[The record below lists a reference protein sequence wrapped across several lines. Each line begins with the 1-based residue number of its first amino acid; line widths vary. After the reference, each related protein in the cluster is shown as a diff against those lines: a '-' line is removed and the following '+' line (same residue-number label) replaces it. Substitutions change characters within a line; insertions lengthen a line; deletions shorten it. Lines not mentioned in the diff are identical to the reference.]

1 MSDSRGVRWGADAGL
16 KQFDIDQA
24 AFLAKCG
31 YVGLAVDLYREHD
44 IVGADPELTYA
55 FEDRDPK
62 RDLAGYG
69 TTIKGQVSEAQKAR
83 ALRHGAGSSGCMMGL
98 LRNPKHFR
106 ALMAAWLDHARTHP
120 AVHPE
125 YAGSIGY
132 CLGGQSLL
140 EQVRDG
146 QNVQAVCSFH
156 GLLHSRPVMPGRA
169 DPRGGF
175 FDRFTAE
182 EFEADPEIENA
193 ENNHNTACKVL
204 IENGDLDEHVP
215 TESMDE
221 FRDEMD
227 AVGIDWRINNHAR
240 TPHGFALAPGMWGTM
255 CKCSR
260 SLCVFFRRSSKQRLH
275 RPRGRRPQVDPLH
288 APALRRGLAGVP
300 AVSCGYERVR
310 HEPRAG
316 SCQCGQAVNAE
327 LFASACFTTDR
338 APRAPTNS
346 LASPPSSGGSSS
358 TAEHRASPRCRGIA
372 APANNEASPQCRC

>member
-1 MSDSRGVRWGADAGL
+1 MRP
-16 KQFDIDQA
+16 A
-24 AFLAKCG
+24 A
-31 YVGLAVDLYREHD
+31 
-44 IVGADPELTYA
+44 
-55 FEDRDPK
+55 
-62 RDLAGYG
+62 
-69 TTIKGQVSEAQKAR
+69 
-83 ALRHGAGSSGCMMGL
+83 
-98 LRNPKHFR
+98 
-106 ALMAAWLDHARTHP
+106 
-120 AVHPE
+120 
-125 YAGSIGY
+125 IGY

-260 SLCVFFRRSSKQRLH
+260 SLCVFFRRSSKTRLH
-275 RPRGRRPQVDPLH
+275 RGAGGRSVGRWR
-288 APALRRGLAGVP
+288 AASTISSPAIR
-300 AVSCGYERVR
+300 CGRWTPEATFM
-310 HEPRAG
+310 P
-316 SCQCGQAVNAE
+316 
-327 LFASACFTTDR
+327 
-338 APRAPTNS
+338 PTS
-346 LASPPSSGGSSS
+346 
-358 TAEHRASPRCRGIA
+358 
-372 APANNEASPQCRC
+372 

>member
-1 MSDSRGVRWGADAGL
+1 MCKDTDSHEVNDDGKKYVQQPGLRHGAPAPLRSVGAAGGGGGGYDSGRLIIESFPLTFDGYTYKHGTIAYIEGRPPAPVIQVQHNYAGL

-255 CKCSR
+255 YHEDAD
-260 SLCVFFRRSSKQRLH
+260 RRSTLSMLQLFAEVW
-275 RPRGRRPQVDPLH
+275 PEFPQYPV
-288 APALRRGLAGVP
+288 ATNA
-300 AVSCGYERVR
+300 CGTNL
-310 HEPRAG
+310 
-316 SCQCGQAVNAE
+316 GQAV
-327 LFASACFTTDR
+327 ASA
-338 APRAPTNS
+338 AK
-346 LASPPSSGGSSS
+346 L
-358 TAEHRASPRCRGIA
+358 
-372 APANNEASPQCRC
+372 